1 MNHFR
6 HTKLQICINS
16 LNIIIILK
24 FFLSYKYLYLRH
36 HQQLQILRKL
46 QERLSKYDA
55 PQKAMAAGIYPYF
68 REIESDQ
75 DTVVKIKGKDVLM
88 FGSNSYLGLTNHP
101 KIKEAAKRAIDKY
114 GTGCAGSRFL
124 NGTLDIHI
132 ELEERLADL
141 IGKDAALCYSTG
153 FQVNLGVV
161 SVLAGRRDYIMLDE
175 FDHASIIE
183 GSRLSFSRVLKYDH
197 NNMLALES
205 KLKRCTPE
213 SLKLIV
219 SDGIFSMEGDI
230 VKLPELVE
238 LADSYNATIMIDD
251 AHSIGVLGKN
261 GSGTASHFGL
271 TDKVDL
277 IMGTFSK
284 SLASL
289 GGFIASDKDT
299 INYIKHNSRSL
310 IFSASMTP
318 ASAASVLAAIDIMV
332 SEPERINHLWE
343 ITHYALNRF
352 REMGF
357 DTGKSETP
365 IIPLFIRDNINAL
378 ILTQR
383 LLADGI
389 FVNPVVSPAVPKE
402 DCLIRYS
409 LMATH
414 TKEQV
419 DISIDKITKAAKEL
433 GILSNFK

>member
-1 MNHFR
+1 M
-6 HTKLQICINS
+6 
-16 LNIIIILK
+16 
-24 FFLSYKYLYLRH
+24 
-36 HQQLQILRKL
+36 RKL
-46 QERLSKYDA
+46 QNTFSKYDI
-55 PQKAMAAGIYPYF
+55 PQKAMQAGIYPYF
-68 REIESDQ
+68 RTIESDQ
-75 DTVVKIKGKDVLM
+75 DTVVTIDGRRVLM

-141 IGKDAALCYSTG
+141 AGKERALCYSTG

-161 SVLAGRRDYIMLDE
+161 SVLTGRRDYLLLDE
-175 FDHASIIE
+175 LDHASIIE
-183 GSRLSFSRVLKYDH
+183 GSRLSFSKVLKYGH
-197 NNMLALES
+197 NDMKSLEN
-205 KLKRCTPE
+205 KLRLCSPD

-219 SDGIFSMEGDI
+219 ADGIFSMEGDI
-230 VKLPELVE
+230 VKLPEMVE
-238 LADSYNATIMIDD
+238 LAEKYDASIMIDD
-251 AHSIGVLGKN
+251 AHATGVLGKN

-271 TDKVDL
+271 TDKVDV

-289 GGFIASDKDT
+289 GGFVASDSDT

-318 ASAASVLAAIDIMV
+318 ASAASVLAALDIMV
-332 SEPERINHLWE
+332 SEPERISHLWDV
-343 ITHYALNRF
+343 THYALKGF
-352 REMGF
+352 RERGF

-365 IIPLFIRDNINAL
+365 IIPLFIRDNVKTL
-378 ILTQR
+378 TLTQH

-389 FVNPVVSPAVPKE
+389 FVNPVVSPAVPMN
-402 DCLIRYS
+402 DSLIRYS

-414 TKEQV
+414 TREQV
-419 DISIDKITKAAKEL
+419 DISVDKITKAAKSL
-433 GILSNFK
+433 GIIN

>member
-1 MNHFR
+1 M
-6 HTKLQICINS
+6 
-16 LNIIIILK
+16 
-24 FFLSYKYLYLRH
+24 
-36 HQQLQILRKL
+36 RKL
-46 QERLSKYDA
+46 QNTFSKYDL
-55 PQKAMAAGIYPYF
+55 PQKAMQAGIYPYF
-68 REIESDQ
+68 RTIESDQ
-75 DTVVKIKGKDVLM
+75 DTVVTIDGKRVLM

-101 KIKEAAKRAIDKY
+101 KIKEAAKSAIDKY

-141 IGKDAALCYSTG
+141 AGKDRALCYSTG

-161 SVLAGRRDYIMLDE
+161 SVLTGRRDYVLLDE
-175 FDHASIIE
+175 LNHASIIE
-183 GSRLSFSRVLKYDH
+183 GSRLSFSKVLKYGH
-197 NNMLALES
+197 NDMMSLEN
-205 KLKRCTPE
+205 KLKRCAPD

-219 SDGIFSMEGDI
+219 TDGIFSMEGDI
-230 VKLPELVE
+230 VRLPEMVE
-238 LADSYNATIMIDD
+238 LADRYDASIMIDD
-251 AHSIGVLGKN
+251 AHATGVLGKN

-299 INYIKHNSRSL
+299 INFIKHNSRSL

-318 ASAASVLAAIDIMV
+318 ASAASVLAAIEIMV
-332 SEPERINHLWE
+332 SEPERISHLWE
-343 ITHYALNRF
+343 ISRYAHKGF
-352 REMGF
+352 KEMGF
-357 DTGKSETP
+357 DTGKSESP
-365 IIPLFIRDNINAL
+365 IIPLFIRDNVKAL
-378 ILTQR
+378 TLTQL

-389 FVNPVVSPAVPKE
+389 FVNPVVSPAVPMN
-402 DCLIRYS
+402 DSLIRYS

-419 DISIDKITKAAKEL
+419 DMSIDKITRVAKSL
-433 GILSNFK
+433 GIIN